1 MLVLKLWRTMLMMEE
16 TRGMKMMKD
25 PLMISRSEFET
36 YSAAETKKQVAAA
49 NNFIFIYS
57 LG

>member
-1 MLVLKLWRTMLMMEE
+1 VEDDVDDGGDK
-16 TRGMKMMKD
+16 GMKMMND
-25 PLMISRSEFET
+25 PLMISRSDFET
-36 YSAAETKKQVAAA
+36 YSSAETKKQVAAA